1 MLYNG
6 GTFSSF
12 VLILYFLL
20 GVFASY
26 PIYFS
31 KIFNF

>member
-6 GTFSSF
+6 GTFSNF

-20 GVFASY
+20 GVFASD
-26 PIYFS
+26 PTYFS